1 MTFFCLYLCPIIQ
14 GKNINTMKR
23 IVAREHGSPDVM
35 KIEDV
40 ELANPAP
47 NQIKV
52 RNYAIGV
59 NYTDIYTRQ
68 GNETYMR
75 GKEVQAYTPGK
86 EGAGIVLEVGENVE
100 NFKPGDRVVYTQSLG
115 AYGEE
120 HIVSANLT
128 MPLPEELSFE
138 KAASITLRG
147 LTAYYLIHYT
157 YPIKEGEIALVHA
170 ATGGVGSLLTQ
181 WIKSKGATVIA
192 TVHTEDKKEQ
202 AKKLGADL
210 VINAQAEDIASEVKK
225 FTNGKGVN
233 VVYDGLGKAVTEA
246 SLNSLCNFGYY
257 VNFGMVTG
265 AVNIA
270 MWDLAAHGSLYATF
284 PDLDH
289 HVNHYDKLLSMAD
302 DLYTAIS
309 DKTIK
314 IDEPLELPLAEAPKA
329 HELLESA
336 KRTGTIVLIP

>member
-1 MTFFCLYLCPIIQ
+1 
-14 GKNINTMKR
+14 MKR
-23 IVAREHGSPDVM
+23 IVAREHGSPEVM
-35 KIEDV
+35 KVEDV
-40 ELANPAP
+40 ELGHPAP

-59 NYTDIYTRQ
+59 NYTDVYTRQ

-75 GKEVQAYTPGK
+75 HKDKEVEAYTPGK

-128 MPLPEELSFE
+128 VPLPEELSFE

-147 LTAYYLIHYT
+147 LTAHYLAHYT
-157 YPIKEGEIALVHA
+157 YPIQKNEIAIVHA
-170 ATGGVGSLLTQ
+170 ATGGVGSILTQ

-192 TVHTEDKKEQ
+192 TVDTEDKKEI
-202 AKKLGADL
+202 AKGLGADF
-210 VINAQAEDIASEVKK
+210 VINTLTEDVAAKVKE
-225 FTNGKGVN
+225 FTNGQGVR

-246 SLNSLCNFGYY
+246 SLNSLRNFGYY
-257 VNFGMVTG
+257 VNYGMVTG
-265 AVNIA
+265 AVSIDL
-270 MWDLAAHGSLYATF
+270 WDLAAHGSLYTTF

-289 HVNHYDKLLSMAD
+289 HVNDYDKLLSMAD
-302 DLYTAIS
+302 DLYTAII
-309 DKTIK
+309 DGTIK
-314 IDEPLELPLAEAPKA
+314 IDEPLTLPLEEAPKA
-329 HELLESA
+329 HELLTSS

>member
-1 MTFFCLYLCPIIQ
+1 
-14 GKNINTMKR
+14 
-23 IVAREHGSPDVM
+23 M

-40 ELANPAP
+40 ELGNPGP

-52 RNYAIGV
+52 RNHAIGV

-75 GKEVQAYTPGK
+75 HKNKEVAAYTPGK
-86 EGAGIVLEVGENVE
+86 EGAGVVLEVGGNVE

-157 YPIKEGEIALVHA
+157 YRIKEGEIALVHA

-202 AKKLGADL
+202 AKKLDADL
-210 VINAQAEDIASEVKK
+210 VINTQAEDIASEVKK
-225 FTNGKGVN
+225 FTSEV
-233 VVYDGLGKAVTEA
+233 
-246 SLNSLCNFGYY
+246 
-257 VNFGMVTG
+257 
-265 AVNIA
+265 
-270 MWDLAAHGSLYATF
+270 
-284 PDLDH
+284 
-289 HVNHYDKLLSMAD
+289 
-302 DLYTAIS
+302 
-309 DKTIK
+309 
-314 IDEPLELPLAEAPKA
+314 
-329 HELLESA
+329 
-336 KRTGTIVLIP
+336 